1 MLKRRCSGFTLV
13 ELLVVI
19 GIIALLVAILLP
31 ALNAARKQAATVKC
45 AAALR
50 EIGNTINMYCID
62 NKQYYPP
69 SQLLPPFGGYP
80 ATTYNVDGTNY
91 PTSGFGAYWFNFLAK
106 YVTKTKVGLTNLNVE
121 EANQGRTRSLFWA
134 CPEWEGYITGSAAGG
149 GYNRLQVGYGMNLWP
164 TFEPD
169 YPAASNFPPA
179 IEESFLTMTPQGPQ
193 GQFFRAVKW
202 GKNGANRCLIA
213 DSRFWASES
222 NPPPALTT
230 FPPAVAPQ
238 SNINATD
245 TYTANNQTMID
256 IYRHGKR
263 PGPGPVAKTLDPY
276 GGKIAF
282 NILYADG
289 HVATATRGDEAYR
302 SIRMKFPG

>member
-1 MLKRRCSGFTLV
+1 MLKKMHRRGFTLV

-50 EIGNTINMYCID
+50 EIGNAINMYSID
-62 NKQYYPP
+62 NKQFYPP
-69 SQLLPPFGGYP
+69 SQLVPPFTGYTL
-80 ATTYNVDGTNY
+80 TTYNVEGTNY
-91 PTSGFGAYWFNFLAK
+91 PSAGVGAYWFNFLAK
-106 YVTKTKVGLTNLNVE
+106 YVTKTKLGVNNGNVE
-121 EANQGRTRSLFWA
+121 EANQARTRSLFWA

-149 GYNRLQVGYGMNLWP
+149 GYNRVQPGYGMNLWP
-164 TFEPD
+164 TFQAD
-169 YPAASNFPPA
+169 FPAPGTTNFPPA
-179 IEESFLTMTPQGPQ
+179 IESSFISGPM
-193 GQFFRAVKW
+193 GQFTKTVKW
-202 GKNGANRCLIA
+202 GKNGANRCVVA

-238 SNINATD
+238 SNVNSGL
-245 TYTANNQTMID
+245 TYTANNQTMVD

-263 PGPGPVAKTLDPY
+263 PGPGPAANTVDPY

-282 NILYADG
+282 NMLYADG
-289 HVATATRGDEAYR
+289 HVATATRGDEAYKAL
-302 SIRMKFPG
+302 RMKFPG